1 MLFNG
6 IELQKEF
13 IRNKGI
19 EALVHFLRK
28 KEKMFQQLACK
39 CFALLSENQ
48 DYLVK
53 LLSII
58 SFGLSK
64 PYSTLIASVL
74 SS

>member
-28 KEKMFQQLACK
+28 KDKMFQQLACK
-39 CFALLSENQ
+39 CFAMLSENQ
-48 DYLVK
+48 DYLVR
-53 LLSII
+53 LFSVTC
-58 SFGLSK
+58 FPLSK
-64 PYSTLIASVL
+64 PF
-74 SS
+74 